1 MCQHLVEKQACKV
14 STLFF
19 IDRLLMNVGDQD
31 GSTLIDFATTLC
43 HTGQGTKR
51 TQPQDGAPDPKKPR
65 RRPYCGK
72 CTGCLEKNDCGICAN
87 CK

>member
-1 MCQHLVEKQACKV
+1 MQ
-14 STLFF
+14 
-19 IDRLLMNVGDQD
+19 LLLPVPKSINTGFLKTDYYEHWRQD
-31 GSTLIDFATTLC
+31 GSTLIDFETTLC

-65 RRPYCGK
+65 RRPYCGN
-72 CTGCLEKNDCGICAN
+72 CTGCLEINNCGICDN